1 MRLINVNLKYIQ
13 NEMDPFVIVEV
24 FRDARTGGSEQY
36 DMIQSAL
43 KCSQR
48 ETLEDVLGIICQT

>member
-1 MRLINVNLKYIQ
+1 
-13 NEMDPFVIVEV
+13 MDSFVIVEV